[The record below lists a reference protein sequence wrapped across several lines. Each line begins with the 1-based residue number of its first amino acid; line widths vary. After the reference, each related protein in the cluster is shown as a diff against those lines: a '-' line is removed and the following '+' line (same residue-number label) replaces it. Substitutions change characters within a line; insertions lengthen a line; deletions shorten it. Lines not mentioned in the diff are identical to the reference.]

1 MENSESS
8 LTKSA
13 RLHKKRVENE
23 LKLMKSLK
31 LKGRIRDFLKLQ
43 RENEDMLRRIERAR
57 PQYSLKTCKE
67 WYKHH
72 ELFKKGRRSD
82 HTGGHLG
89 FTTLKGLMPKKMKA
103 PESEISNLELAMNAS
118 VMMDSVADSACRP
131 RTTLDSRG
139 NLPGGKKARGK
150 HLASTGTYI
159 NNEANKYAQSVLKKR
174 SKRAKTA
181 SATFSAIEAQ
191 NSMFDLDEI
200 KAMGSVPG
208 NIGSDGT
215 SQSPE
220 S

>member
-1 MENSESS
+1 M
-8 LTKSA
+8 
-13 RLHKKRVENE
+13 
-23 LKLMKSLK
+23 
-31 LKGRIRDFLKLQ
+31 
-43 RENEDMLRRIERAR
+43 
-57 PQYSLKTCKE
+57 
-67 WYKHH
+67 
-72 ELFKKGRRSD
+72 
-82 HTGGHLG
+82 G

-215 SQSPE
+215 SQSP
-220 S
+220 SRRSAPKNPIVVMTGQKGYQVIVRLLAQLLLPRRIVLR